1 MDRGDPRGE
10 DRLAAA
16 AKLMGAAE
24 PAVDESLL
32 IEQASAGDQRA
43 FEALYRANVGR
54 IYAVCL
60 RMTADRTQ
68 AEECAQMTFV
78 KAWQKIGSFQRRSAL
93 STWLHR
99 IAVNEVLAQRRS
111 DKRRR
116 NYLEVVEELPRGSDV
131 DTSVENSG
139 TDLDLE
145 AAVQSLPEG
154 ARQVFVLCAVYGYS
168 HDETA
173 KTLGLAVGTSKA
185 QLHRARQL
193 LRTRLQR

>member
-1 MDRGDPRGE
+1 MHTGDRLGE

-16 AKLMGAAE
+16 AKLTGAAQ
-24 PAVDESLL
+24 PATDESRL
-32 IEQASAGDQRA
+32 IEQASGGDQRA
-43 FEALYRANVGR
+43 FEVLYRANVGR

-68 AEECAQMTFV
+68 AEECTQMTFV
-78 KAWQKIGSFQRRSAL
+78 KAWQKMGSFQGRSAL

-111 DKRRR
+111 DQRRR
-116 NYLEVVEELPRGSDV
+116 NYLEVVEELPRGSDI
-131 DTSVENSG
+131 DTAVENAG

-145 AAVQSLPEG
+145 DAVQSLPDG

-168 HDETA
+168 HEETA
-173 KTLGLAVGTSKA
+173 KSLGLAVGTSKA
-185 QLHRARQL
+185 QLHRARKL

>member
-1 MDRGDPRGE
+1 M
-10 DRLAAA
+10 AAA
-16 AKLMGAAE
+16 AKLMGAATAQ
-24 PAVDESLL
+24 PLADETAL
-32 IEQASAGDQRA
+32 IERASGGDQRA
-43 FEALYRANVGR
+43 FETLYRANVGR
-54 IYAVCL
+54 VYAVCL
-60 RMTADRTQ
+60 RMTANRSE
-68 AEECAQMTFV
+68 AEECTQMTFV

-111 DKRRR
+111 EKRRR
-116 NYLEVVEELPRGSDV
+116 NYLEVVEELPRGSDE
-131 DTSVENSG
+131 DTTIENYG

-168 HDETA
+168 HEETA
-173 KTLGLAVGTSKA
+173 NTLGLAIGTSKA

-193 LRTRLQR
+193 LQTRLRQ